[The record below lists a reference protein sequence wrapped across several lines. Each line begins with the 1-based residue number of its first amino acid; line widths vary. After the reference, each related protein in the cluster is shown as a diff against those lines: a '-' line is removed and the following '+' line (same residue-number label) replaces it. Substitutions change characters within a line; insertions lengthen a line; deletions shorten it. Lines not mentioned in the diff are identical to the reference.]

1 MSINIHGQDMV
12 HSLGLVKVKGSML
25 AEKALQLIETKLKTY
40 GLDLKTH
47 IVSIISDG
55 VAVMEKCVQL
65 SGVNHQVCQSHGI
78 HLAVCSVIYKYQTRS
93 QDDDEPCEEMV
104 DDDPEGDSDVDDN
117 LNFEQPIS
125 VTNLVD
131 CIDIS
136 VKKVRKIANF
146 VKNRPVRNQVL
157 QDAVIKGHRKEL
169 KVKVDVKTGIAWQK

>member
-1 MSINIHGQDMV
+1 MP
-12 HSLGLVKVKGSML
+12 
-25 AEKALQLIETKLKTY
+25 ALQLIETKLKTY

-55 VAVMEKCVQL
+55 ATVMKKCVRL

-78 HLAVCSVIYKYQTRS
+78 HLAVCGVIYKHQARS
-93 QDDDEPCEEMV
+93 QDDDEPCE
-104 DDDPEGDSDVDDN
+104 DDDLEEDSDIDDN

-136 VKKVRKIANF
+136 V
-146 VKNRPVRNQVL
+146 
-157 QDAVIKGHRKEL
+157 
-169 KVKVDVKTGIAWQK
+169 